1 MAGRPTKL
9 NRVVCEQI
17 ALLIR
22 AGNTI
27 EIAAAAAGIAESS
40 FFAWMDRGE
49 EAETGM
55 YREFYDAVE
64 QARAEAEAL
73 QVQRISLAANN
84 GNWQAAAWL
93 LERRYSE
100 RWAKPADRRKLASDD
115 TEKPADAFEE
125 FDELAS
131 RRKNSA

>member
-9 NRVVCEQI
+9 TRVVCERI

-22 AGNTI
+22 SGNTV
-27 EIAAAAAGIAESS
+27 EVAAAAAGISEAS

-49 EAETGM
+49 EADTGI
-55 YREFYDAVE
+55 YREFYDAIE
-64 QARAEAEAL
+64 QARAESEAL
-73 QVQRISLAANN
+73 QVERISRAANN
-84 GNWQAAAWL
+84 GSWQAAAWL

-125 FDELAS
+125 FDELAP